1 MWLFPLFTVDRKQR
15 ERVREEGEGT
25 YRRIDDHGDFLV
37 DEERESF
44 IFVIEDDQLSAL
56 VDDVDSYS
64 KASTLPDDD
73 LNWRRNL
80 VNFYENKSGILY
92 NYFDISTNS
101 RTNVQS
107 HLSGSHME

>member
-1 MWLFPLFTVDRKQR
+1 LFTVDRKQR

-25 YRRIDDHGDFLV
+25 YRRIDDHGDFLA

-44 IFVIEDDQLSAL
+44 IFVIEDDQLSTL

-73 LNWRRNL
+73 FNWRRNL
-80 VNFYENKSGILY
+80 VNFYENKSGIL
-92 NYFDISTNS
+92 NVDISTNS
-101 RTNVQS
+101 WTNQPHS
-107 HLSGSHME
+107 SGYHDME